1 MHRLTTRIH
10 RLERRRPPSLAT
22 LSLPPEAR
30 ARVDRLLA
38 LYESRWPDLAAIADP
53 VARFEEAARRM
64 DDPEEAW

>member
-22 LSLPPEAR
+22 MTLPPECH
-30 ARVDRLLA
+30 ARVEALLA
-38 LYESRWPDLAAIADP
+38 LYEERWPDLAAIAEP

-64 DDPEEAW
+64 DDPQETW

>member
-10 RLERRRPPSLAT
+10 RLERCQPPSLAT
-22 LSLPPEAR
+22 VSLPPECH
-30 ARVDRLLA
+30 ARVEALLA

-53 VARFEEAARRM
+53 VVRFEEAARRL

>member
-1 MHRLTTRIH
+1 MQRLTTRIH
-10 RLERRRPPSLAT
+10 RLERHRPPSLAT
-22 LSLPPEAR
+22 MSLPPDAR

-53 VARFEEAARRM
+53 SARMQEAARRL